1 MWEAYRN
8 SLDLLRNNKMVERL
22 YQEISKMAME
32 FCTKYDRKNE
42 FRRLSDSLRTH
53 LNQITRNTKGQNAI
67 SLTNPG
73 NFLLHVSAIKYF
85 LESQAIQLD
94 IRIYQLDYGIK
105 IELWQEAFKG
115 NFLSRFRF
123 LKIIFSC

>member
-1 MWEAYRN
+1 
-8 SLDLLRNNKMVERL
+8 MVERL
-22 YQEISKMAME
+22 YQEIAKMAME

-73 NFLLHVSAIKYF
+73 KIFFFGKYPEF
-85 LESQAIQLD
+85 
-94 IRIYQLDYGIK
+94 
-105 IELWQEAFKG
+105 
-115 NFLSRFRF
+115 
-123 LKIIFSC
+123 